1 MEEYDYRNCL
11 SLFGYAADVHRRSG
25 GVCQLCDA
33 GTTALDFDLWR
44 QLTVEHLIGESQGGD
59 AKQVGT
65 ALASRFPWQAADTI
79 AQLTAEIDAANTVT
93 ACSFCNSTTSRDHA
107 PVAMSDLIES
117 APDGSREEFL
127 KHITAALDEVLATK
141 RRTVHWKLAAVR
153 RAFYALSAPAL
164 EESRLLAMTAQVSI
178 VSAGVGPVVDRLT
191 SDTASTG
198 LAEVFP
204 GVAVVFGEVPADLKP
219 DLIDFGLVSAADRK
233 QISIALASIGNIA
246 AVAGNLPNAFA
257 SVQGLYRISDAT
269 RALLATGGTLA
280 VKDGANLGTVLLR
293 GGGLAQARFIPVTG
307 VGAAECLATIGPAL
321 AMVAV
326 QMMLN
331 EVAGLVR
338 TNIALASQVLAAIRH
353 EQWAELTGLVKT
365 VDDAVRKAVEVESVP
380 ASLWDTVA
388 GKKADLDK
396 QIDLYRRNVRHHVG
410 QIDRLDTHGRR
421 GYLEANAEA
430 IVFDANALLASLKA
444 WAGHQALHVARA
456 RAAGPDDAAE
466 ARLADSIAR
475 DTRTEL
481 DSALAET
488 ASLVDSLTRELRII
502 AELLPGR
509 AIVPLTPGR
518 KDSKAARLTSARLLE
533 AIEPL
538 ADALRPPA
546 PPLKTPDV
554 LCAPK
559 GLDHEPYLRIL
570 RWILKD
576 GEMLRCLGFPYQLD
590 EGEVVKAVGQRVL
603 GGLDGEKWA
612 TRVGLDPEKWATLV
626 AVTNCRIITARPN
639 VLRQQGEINQ
649 DIPIDLV
656 RYVRSS
662 TIPDESVRA
671 EIDVITRDK
680 NIHWTFHAD
689 TDNMQV
695 QALAAVLAES
705 MTIPGAEREE
715 LQRRRYTAIKAGK
728 KNESTGTRST
738 EPTGSEATTDDT
750 V

>member
-1 MEEYDYRNCL
+1 VEEYDYRNCS

-33 GTTALDFDLWR
+33 GATALDFDLWR
-44 QLTVEHLIGESQGGD
+44 QLTVEHLIGESQGGY

-65 ALASRFPWQAADTI
+65 ALARRFPGLAADTI
-79 AQLTAEIDAANTVT
+79 AQLATEIDAANTVT
-93 ACSFCNSTTSRDHA
+93 ACSFCNSTTSRDRA
-107 PVAMSDLIES
+107 PVAMSDLIET
-117 APDGSREEFL
+117 APDGSRDEFL
-127 KHITAALDEVLATK
+127 KHVTAALDEILVVK
-141 RRTVHWKLAAVR
+141 RRTVRWKLAPVR
-153 RAFYALSAPAL
+153 RAFDTLSAPAL
-164 EESRLLAMTAQVSI
+164 EESRLLAMPAQVSI
-178 VSAGVGPVVDRLT
+178 ASADVGEVVDRIT
-191 SDTASTG
+191 SDTASTV
-198 LAEVFP
+198 LAEVLP
-204 GVAVVFGEVPADLKP
+204 GVAIVFGEVPADLKP
-219 DLIDFGLVSAADRK
+219 GLIDFGLVSAADRE
-233 QISIALASIGNIA
+233 QISIVLASIGNA
-246 AVAGNLPNAFA
+246 ATVAGSLRNAFA
-257 SVQGLYRISDAT
+257 SVQGLYRISDAS
-269 RALLATGGTLA
+269 RSLLAAGGRLA
-280 VKDGANLGTVLLR
+280 VKDGANLGAVLLR

-307 VGAAECLATIGPAL
+307 VGAAEGLAAIGPAL
-321 AMVAV
+321 AMVAL

-338 TNIALASQVLAAIRH
+338 TNIALASQMLATIRH
-353 EQWAELTGLVKT
+353 EQWAELTGLVET
-365 VDDAVRKAVEVESVP
+365 IDDAVRKAVEVGSVP

-396 QIDLYRRNVRHHVG
+396 QIDLYRRNVRDHVG
-410 QIDRLDTHGRR
+410 QIGRLDAHGRR
-421 GYLEANAEA
+421 GYLEANAQA
-430 IVFDANALLASLKA
+430 IVFDANALLSSLKA
-444 WAGHQALHVARA
+444 WAGHQALHAARA

-509 AIVPLTPGR
+509 ATVPLTPSR
-518 KDSKAARLTSARLLE
+518 RDSKAASLTSAHLLK

-546 PPLKTPDV
+546 PPLVTPDV
-554 LCAPK
+554 VCAPK

-576 GEMLRCLGFPYQLD
+576 GETLRCLGFPYQLD

-626 AVTNCRIITARPN
+626 AVTDRRIITARPSA
-639 VLRQQGEINQ
+639 LRQQGETSQ
-649 DIPIDLV
+649 DIPVDLV
-656 RYVRSS
+656 RYVRP
-662 TIPDESVRA
+662 TIAQDESVRA
-671 EIDVITRDK
+671 EIDLITRDK
-680 NIHWTFHAD
+680 NIHWTFHAG
-689 TDNMQV
+689 TDNTQV
-695 QALAAVLAES
+695 NALAAVLAES

-715 LQRRRYTAIKAGK
+715 LQRRRFTPIEAGRK
-728 KNESTGTRST
+728 SESTGTRST
-738 EPTGSEATTDDT
+738 EPTGFGAKTDDAE
-750 V
+750 